1 MTHAPG
7 PNAEPAAEM
16 QIAPVPRISIQAF
29 CETQATASAINRAG
43 MDRRMNKT
51 HLKVNMGGASA
62 AIEAYRS
69 SPTPNLIVLE
79 GNGDRAL
86 LLGQLEE
93 LSEFCDPGTKVIII
107 GPNNDIELY
116 RELIGLGVSDYMHAP
131 VDVIAFVASV
141 SKAFVQTKGKSLGK
155 FIAVLVAKG
164 GVGASTIAH
173 NMAWG
178 ITTLYS
184 APAVLVDFD
193 LSFGTSGLNFNQ
205 DPPMTLADALAFA
218 ERLDTQGLEKIL
230 FKCSEMLS
238 IVAAPAM
245 LEKTWDLNE
254 AVFDP
259 IIDLLRQSTP
269 NVVLDLPHVWTGWL
283 KSVAL
288 GADEIVIVTSPDLA
302 NLRNCKNLLDVI
314 RRGRPND
321 SQPKIVLNMVGT
333 PKRPEI
339 SSADFTNAIG
349 ADPTAIIPFDAKLF
363 GASANN
369 GQMLYE
375 TDPSSKIN
383 ETISDI
389 IRSVMSKAEPT
400 RHAKKSILAPL
411 TALLGRAKA
420 S

>member
-1 MTHAPG
+1 MTRAPG
-7 PNAEPAAEM
+7 PNAEPAAG
-16 QIAPVPRISIQAF
+16 QIASVPRISIQAF

-51 HLKVNMGGASA
+51 HLKVNMGGANA

-69 SPTPNLIVLE
+69 APTPNLVVLE

-93 LSEFCDPGTKVIII
+93 LSEFCDPSTKVIII

-131 VDVIAFVASV
+131 VDVVAFVASV
-141 SKAFVQTKGKSLGK
+141 SKAFVQTKGNSLGK
-155 FIAVLVAKG
+155 VIAVLGAKG

-205 DPPMTLADALAFA
+205 DPQMTLADALAAA
-218 ERLDTQGLEKIL
+218 EGLDAQGLEKIL

-254 AVFDP
+254 SAFDVM
-259 IIDLLRQSTP
+259 IDLLRQSTP
-269 NVVLDLPHVWTGWL
+269 NVVLDFAACLDGMAEIGCAWRRRDHHRYVTGSC
-283 KSVAL
+283 K
-288 GADEIVIVTSPDLA
+288 LA
-302 NLRNCKNLLDVI
+302 
-314 RRGRPND
+314 
-321 SQPKIVLNMVGT
+321 
-333 PKRPEI
+333 
-339 SSADFTNAIG
+339 
-349 ADPTAIIPFDAKLF
+349 
-363 GASANN
+363 
-369 GQMLYE
+369 
-375 TDPSSKIN
+375 
-383 ETISDI
+383 
-389 IRSVMSKAEPT
+389 
-400 RHAKKSILAPL
+400 
-411 TALLGRAKA
+411 
-420 S
+420 